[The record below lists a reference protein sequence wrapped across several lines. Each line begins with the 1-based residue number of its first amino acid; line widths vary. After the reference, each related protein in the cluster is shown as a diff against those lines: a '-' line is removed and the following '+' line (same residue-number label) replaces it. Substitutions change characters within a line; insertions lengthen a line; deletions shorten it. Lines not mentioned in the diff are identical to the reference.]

1 MNIGFLV
8 TARLKSERLPLKIL
22 KSIKGKPLLSHMI
35 NRIKLSKYVN
45 KIIVCTSKKRQDD
58 KIEKLCKDEKINCYR
73 GHAED
78 VLLRLYEASKKFNLD
93 YIVNI
98 TADCPLVE
106 PYYIDQICKTYKKK
120 KFDLIRAFDLPHG
133 SFSYGIKIPA
143 LKKII
148 NIKSTS
154 NTAAWEKYFTDT
166 GLFKIHDLKIKNK
179 LHIKPGLRMT
189 LDYPEDLEFLKKI
202 FNALYDKNKNLM
214 TATGNVIINSKK
226 MTLKADKVI
235 YDKKADQATAIGNV
249 IIEGDDG
256 SIYKSEE
263 VILTEEFKAISAI
276 PLFGTLKDKSNIM
289 SKSFKKTADGSSY
302 FKEGIYTACD
312 CNLKNNDPLPIW
324 TLSSKEIR
332 HKPAEKTIYHKHV
345 TMKLFSFP
353 VLYIPYLS
361 HPDWTVKRRSGFLAP
376 TLGTSGDLGAVVR
389 VPYFFNLAPHYDL
402 TITPWI
408 VTKGAAIV
416 EGEWRQRFKIPHQ
429 CRINQNDN

>member
-202 FNALYDKNKNLM
+202 FNALYDKNKN
-214 TATGNVIINSKK
+214 
-226 MTLKADKVI
+226 
-235 YDKKADQATAIGNV
+235 
-249 IIEGDDG
+249 
-256 SIYKSEE
+256 
-263 VILTEEFKAISAI
+263 F
-276 PLFGTLKDKSNIM
+276 
-289 SKSFKKTADGSSY
+289 
-302 FKEGIYTACD
+302 
-312 CNLKNNDPLPIW
+312 
-324 TLSSKEIR
+324 
-332 HKPAEKTIYHKHV
+332 
-345 TMKLFSFP
+345 
-353 VLYIPYLS
+353 
-361 HPDWTVKRRSGFLAP
+361 
-376 TLGTSGDLGAVVR
+376 
-389 VPYFFNLAPHYDL
+389 DL
-402 TITPWI
+402 TNIIKLLDKEPDLL
-408 VTKGAAIV
+408 
-416 EGEWRQRFKIPHQ
+416 KINMK
-429 CRINQNDN
+429 CVNKWKKKYNQESKIKILRTIKIKRNIRKYKKFSEYLFNYNV